1 MFNLNKPKS
10 LLLVAIMLVAAV
22 GGAMAAAPVVNTETT
37 DTTYT
42 SDLTDGGTQAYN
54 ATTSTNF
61 SWSADSANSKIVIEQ
76 GNDTLYT
83 ATPQN
88 PEGVDTDTSGTND
101 TWYFNTTLANDGSD
115 YSGLDADAGESVTLN
130 VTLIN
135 NTEATNPDTTN
146 VSYTFANGN
155 EVAFEDV
162 EGDNVE
168 TPGEAGYLASLFSSD
183 DETDAAK
190 TDSTVGIAGNE
201 TKTVTMSVAG
211 TTLGDALDASAEET
225 DEGDIMWSST
235 TGLEGDYIL
244 IANEEAPDK
253 DWFDDSST
261 YATYDSGAQT
271 LTYHNVNE
279 RVDEDAKDVEL
290 SATGNDGLGLR
301 NTASMLTSYDA
312 STTEAY
318 LAAVTN
324 ADWSEP
330 EWEDSDE

>member
-1 MFNLNKPKS
+1 MFNFNKPKS

-22 GGAMAAAPVVNTETT
+22 GGAMAAAPTVNTETT

-42 SDLTDGGTQAYN
+42 SELTDGDTQAYN

-61 SWSADSANSKIVIEQ
+61 SYSADSENAKIVIEQ
-76 GNDTLYT
+76 DNDTLYS
-83 ATPQN
+83 ATPDH
-88 PEGVDTDTSGTND
+88 DTNASGTYYYNA
-101 TWYFNTTLANDGSD
+101 TLADDGSD
-115 YSGLDADAGESVTLN
+115 YAGLDADAGESVTLN
-130 VTLIN
+130 VTLTN

-155 EVAFEDV
+155 AEAFEDV

-168 TPGEAGYLASLFSSD
+168 TPSEDGYFASLLSSD
-183 DETDAAK
+183 DDTDPAK
-190 TDSTVGIAGNE
+190 SDSTVGIAGNE
-201 TKTVTMSVAG
+201 TKTITMSVEG
-211 TTLGDALDASAEET
+211 TSLADALDASAE
-225 DEGDIMWSST
+225 DADDGDILWSSAM
-235 TGLEGDYIL
+235 GLEDGYIL
-244 IANEEAPDK
+244 IASEEAPDT
-253 DWFDDSST
+253 DWFDDDST
-261 YATYDSGAQT
+261 YATYDEDAQT